1 MKYEIE
7 INGDEAMVDLEERDG
22 MIDVYVND
30 RPYRIKVSRPEAG
43 IYLLFLGNDVYEAR
57 IAPDQSQGHDQSARV
72 YLKGRTFDTRLID
85 RKHRRGAADH
95 PETGQQYVIAP
106 MPGKVV
112 RLLLE
117 LGQEVA
123 AGQGVV
129 VIEAMKMQN
138 ELKSAK
144 SGVIS
149 DLRVKEADAVI
160 AGQIL
165 AVVD

>member
-7 INGDEAMVDLEERDG
+7 IDGLQAMIDLEERDG
-22 MIDVYVND
+22 VLEVSVND

-43 IYLLFLGNDVYEAR
+43 IYLFFLGNDIFEAR
-57 IAPDQSQGHDQSARV
+57 IALDHSQDRDRSARV

-85 RKHRRGAADH
+85 RKHRRGAADQ

-106 MPGKVV
+106 MPGKVI

-117 LGQEVA
+117 VGQQVA

-144 SGVIS
+144 SGVLS
-149 DLRVKEADAVI
+149 DLRVKEADAVT